1 MSAHENKA
9 LARRVFEEVWNKGNL
24 AVADEV
30 WANNFVGHA
39 VPDEIKGPEGVR
51 QFFSVFR
58 SAFPDLQFTIEDQI
72 AEGDKVVTRW
82 TLRGTHEGEFQGIAP
97 TGKQMAMTGIT
108 VQRIAGGRI
117 VEGWTNRDALGMLVQ
132 LGVVPP
138 PGQAGG

>member
-39 VPDEIKGPEGVR
+39 APDEIKGPEGVR

>member
-9 LARRVFEEVWNKGNL
+9 LARRGIEEVFGRGNF

-30 WANNFVGHA
+30 YANDFVGHA
-39 VPDEIKGPEGVR
+39 PPDEIKGPEGVKP
-51 QFFSVFR
+51 FASMFR

-82 TLRGTHEGEFQGIAP
+82 TARGTHEGEFQGIAP
-97 TGKQMAMTGIT
+97 TGKQVTITGIT
-108 VQRIAGGRI
+108 IQRIAGGRI
-117 VEGWTNRDALGMLVQ
+117 VEGWTNRDDLGMLLQ

>member
-9 LARRVFEEVWNKGNL
+9 LARRGIEEVFGRGNL

-30 WANNFVGHA
+30 YANDFVGHSP
-39 VPDEIKGPEGVR
+39 PDEIKGHEAIK
-51 QFFSVFR
+51 QFASMWR

-82 TLRGTHEGEFQGIAP
+82 TARGTHEGELQGIAP
-97 TGKQMAMTGIT
+97 TGKQVTMSGIT
-108 VQRIAGGRI
+108 VSRIAGGRI

>member
-39 VPDEIKGPEGVR
+39 VPDEIKGPEGAK